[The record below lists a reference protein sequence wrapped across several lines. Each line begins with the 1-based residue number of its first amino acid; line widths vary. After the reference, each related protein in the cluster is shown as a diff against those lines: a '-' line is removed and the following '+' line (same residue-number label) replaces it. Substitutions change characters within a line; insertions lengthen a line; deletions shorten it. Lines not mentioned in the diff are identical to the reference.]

1 MQLGPSQAGR
11 HRRDRRQGMAADRAE
26 PHAAANQAAGN
37 GPRETGTVIGFNSV
51 DNWRWVR
58 PKFATDA
65 KALVT
70 GAEIADGEPL
80 RSGEKVSFTRAEANY
95 RKVTARLVNC
105 PLRTD
110 YLSVT
115 PGAVKWLLPSASIC
129 SAGGSSRDRA
139 RPVQKSRHAGTR

>member
-70 GAEIADGEPL
+70 GAEIADRQACAPRPEYPPCRHPL
-80 RSGEKVSFTRAEANY
+80 IS
-95 RKVTARLVNC
+95 
-105 PLRTD
+105 PTD
-110 YLSVT
+110 NLFS
-115 PGAVKWLLPSASIC
+115 
-129 SAGGSSRDRA
+129 GGSL
-139 RPVQKSRHAGTR
+139 PTE